1 LSLKSTANDD
11 AALSFEPLR
20 GTLIGLAYR
29 MLGSRAE
36 AEDIV
41 QDAYLRWHATDRSEV
56 REPRA
61 FLSKAVTRL
70 CLDHLK
76 SARVQRED
84 YVGPWL
90 PEPVLDDGALS
101 TEGAGE
107 YANDLS
113 VALLLT
119 LERLSPLERAAFLLH
134 DVFDLS
140 FEQVGEALGREAAAC
155 RQLASRARSH
165 VREEKPRFQPTR
177 EEEGRVF
184 AAFIAAVG
192 SGDIAA
198 LSRVLAQDAVYYSDG
213 GGKVK
218 AALKPIH
225 GPELIARFLVGILA
239 KYGTPEIRYRATR
252 VNGMPGLLVFGPEGP
267 IQTFAL
273 EIREGLIARLYTV
286 RNPDKLRHL
295 H

>member
-1 LSLKSTANDD
+1 MSAAPVDD
-11 AALSFEPLR
+11 AAASFEPLR
-20 GTLIGLAYR
+20 GTLTGLAYR

-41 QDAYLRWHATDRSEV
+41 QEAYLRWHGADRAAV

-84 YVGPWL
+84 YIGPWL
-90 PEPVLDDGALS
+90 PEPVLDEGALS
-101 TEGAGE
+101 VESAGE

-134 DVFDLS
+134 DVFDMS
-140 FEQVGEALGREAAAC
+140 FEQVAEALGREPAAC
-155 RQLASRARSH
+155 RQLAARARSH
-165 VREEKPRFQPTR
+165 VRQDKPRFKPSP
-177 EEEGRVF
+177 EEEAKVF
-184 AAFIAAVG
+184 AAFTAALG
-192 SGDIAA
+192 SGDMAG
-198 LSRVLAQDAVYYSDG
+198 LVRTLAEDVVFYSDG
-213 GGKVK
+213 GGRAS
-218 AALKPIH
+218 AARQPLLGI
-225 GPELIARFLVGILA
+225 GRVARFLHGVIRKFYTPYKAQYRLA
-239 KYGTPEIRYRATR
+239 RI
-252 VNGMPGLLVFGPEGP
+252 NGLPGLVVRIDGVVV
-267 IQTFAL
+267 QTLAVQVQDG
-273 EIREGLIARLYTV
+273 RIARIYSM
-286 RNPDKLRHL
+286 RNPDKLRHV

>member
-1 LSLKSTANDD
+1 MSKGQASD
-11 AALSFEPLR
+11 AGASFESLR
-20 GTLIGLAYR
+20 GLLTGLAYR

-36 AEDIV
+36 AEDMV
-41 QDAYLRWHATDRSEV
+41 QEAYLRWHATDRAAV

-61 FLSKAVTRL
+61 FLSRTVTRL

-90 PEPVLDDGALS
+90 PEPLLDDSSLS
-101 TEGAGE
+101 VESTGE

-113 VALLLT
+113 VALLLA

-134 DVFDLS
+134 DVFDMS
-140 FEQVGEALGREAAAC
+140 FEQVAETLGREAAAC
-155 RQLASRARSH
+155 RQLAARARGH
-165 VREEKPRFQPTR
+165 VREEKPRFRPSA
-177 EEEGRVF
+177 EEEARVF
-184 AAFIAAVG
+184 SAFTTALG
-192 SGDIAA
+192 NGDIAA
-198 LSRVLAQDAVYYSDG
+198 LSRVLARDAVFYSDG

-218 AALKPIH
+218 AALKPILGAEH
-225 GPELIARFLVGILA
+225 IARFLLGVLRR
-239 KYGTPEIRYRATR
+239 YGTPDMQVRPARI
-252 VNGMPGLLVFGPEGP
+252 NGMPGMVLLGPSGP
-267 IQTFAL
+267 FQTIAL
-273 EIREGLIARLYTV
+273 EVRDGLIARLYTV